1 MTKVIYKNGHYEV
14 YKDGKLWCS
23 ADTRHEAEQD
33 KEEAEKFDFKKKK
46 KRRIIMN
53 VNDARVIITIDD
65 EEQISL
71 RDFGYISDEDF
82 GDKEAI
88 TNAIHDIIAD
98 LWKMREH

>member
-1 MTKVIYKNGHYEV
+1 MNTN
-14 YKDGKLWCS
+14 DN
-23 ADTRHEAEQD
+23 DT
-33 KEEAEKFDFKKKK
+33 
-46 KRRIIMN
+46 
-53 VNDARVIITIDD
+53 RVIITIDV

-71 RDFGYISDEDF
+71 RDFGYLADENF

>member
-1 MTKVIYKNGHYEV
+1 
-14 YKDGKLWCS
+14 
-23 ADTRHEAEQD
+23 
-33 KEEAEKFDFKKKK
+33 
-46 KRRIIMN
+46 MN
-53 VNDARVIITIDD
+53 VNDTRVIITIDD

-98 LWKMREH
+98 LWKNERALKE